1 MAFYSILMGELGST
15 RWKLPTFH
23 S

>member
-1 MAFYSILMGELGST
+1 MAFDSILMGELGST
-15 RWKLPTFH
+15 QWKLPAFH